1 MAVLPDGTRVPVPAA
16 SRDSAPPAFE
26 ARSPGRSPGSGRSRV
41 SGPTTRAP
49 LGAVAGARSGDKG
62 GDANVGVWVETEPA
76 WEWLHRT
83 LTAEVF
89 QELLPETRDL
99 PVTRHELPHLRALN
113 FTVTGILGD
122 GVASGHRF
130 DPQAKA
136 LGEWLRARHLDIPVA
151 LLPAPEATP

>member
-1 MAVLPDGTRVPVPAA
+1 EPPA
-16 SRDSAPPAFE
+16 SPAPPAFE
-26 ARSPGRSPGSGRSRV
+26 ARGSGGGAPEGV
-41 SGPTTRAP
+41 GGAAPAGSGAEPRETVRAP
-49 LGAVAGARSGDKG
+49 LGALAGARSGDKG
-62 GDANVGVWVETEPA
+62 GDANVGVWVETDPA
-76 WEWLHRT
+76 WDWLLHT
-83 LTAEVF
+83 LTAEAF
-89 QELLPETRDL
+89 QELLPETARHT
-99 PVTRHELPHLRALN
+99 VTRHELPQLRALN